1 MLAFLESKFKARN
14 TVETKLKSE
23 VSFLECFLR
32 RNSYIALWEL
42 IQWMKPKNIPFL
54 YYVLD
59 IKKKKYLLPLM
70 SGFLGIWLA
79 SNMLMFFQDWNPL
92 CQDIDVVASV
102 SLAYS
107 KEYTR
112 TEKLWG
118 MPCQARE

>member
-23 VSFLECFLR
+23 VSFLECFLQ

-59 IKKKKYLLPLM
+59 IKKKNLF
-70 SGFLGIWLA
+70 SH
-79 SNMLMFFQDWNPL
+79 
-92 CQDIDVVASV
+92 
-102 SLAYS
+102 
-107 KEYTR
+107 
-112 TEKLWG
+112 
-118 MPCQARE
+118 